1 MATSVDETSSAIAGA
16 DTARE
21 IESVNPFDL
30 MLGEVHSAVSEDTA
44 WGVES
49 ANPFVLG
56 VREFGQM
63 IHSERLGQRLAT
75 SMGERAKRHRH
86 CGRTKVWRTVV
97 VVAVCVEGRDALAWA
112 RDVCGALRG
121 DESLAGWC
129 FSEHEHG
136 MTLTCMPSHKFANNG
151 HERDHV
157 RAKANMV

>member
-1 MATSVDETSSAIAGA
+1 MPTQILATSMDETSSAIAGA

-63 IHSERLGQRLAT
+63 MHSERLNQRLRQF
-75 SMGERAKRHRH
+75 SGLLLWLR
-86 CGRTKVWRTVV
+86 C
-97 VVAVCVEGRDALAWA
+97 
-112 RDVCGALRG
+112 ALRG
-121 DESLAGWC
+121 G
-129 FSEHEHG
+129 
-136 MTLTCMPSHKFANNG
+136 TLWRG
-151 HERDHV
+151 HVTSAAH
-157 RAKANMV
+157 